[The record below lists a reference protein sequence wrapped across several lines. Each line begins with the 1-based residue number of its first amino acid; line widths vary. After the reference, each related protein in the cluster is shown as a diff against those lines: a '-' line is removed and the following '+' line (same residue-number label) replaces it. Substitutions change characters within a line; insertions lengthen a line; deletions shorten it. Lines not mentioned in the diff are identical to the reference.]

1 MTKNITLA
9 IDESLL
15 KQVRKYAAEH
25 DTTVNAI
32 VREKLTEVVASKKRI
47 ADAIKRM
54 EAIADKGGMVVG
66 PITWKR
72 DDIYER

>member
-1 MTKNITLA
+1 MKNITLA
-9 IDESLL
+9 IDENLL

-32 VREKLTEVVASKKRI
+32 VREKLTEVVAPKKRM

-54 EAIADKGGMVVG
+54 RKIAKDGGMEVG
-66 PITWKR
+66 PITWTR
-72 DDIYER
+72 EETHER